1 MGRHEINHLSLAF
14 LRKPGFHLTREHE
27 RMVEFGSS
35 LENQR
40 AHIFHEKSY
49 ARHEVLNGRYR
60 EDRQAAAVEFSSQML
75 TA

>member
-1 MGRHEINHLSLAF
+1 MACRQ
-14 LRKPGFHLTREHE
+14 FHKAKTE
-27 RMVEFGSS
+27 RLFD
-35 LENQR
+35 
-40 AHIFHEKSY
+40 EKSY